1 MPGDSIRY
9 VGHYID
15 HELVAAIEEDC
26 DRRIER
32 RKKKAPMRFL
42 LTIGGA
48 GAQKDI
54 FAAIIRTALASVK
67 KGNMV
72 LYVNVG
78 DYMNVWEELV
88 REIPAMESLVTTHF
102 DDWSDTTA
110 FADKALK
117 EEVYGIHAF
126 CHENIYEAVYCTNLL
141 MRSCDVLITKPS
153 ELAFYPVPK
162 LFIKRVGGHEQWG
175 AIHSAEIGDGTLEC
189 RDIPHTLQMMKL
201 FMQDDSILTDMCENI
216 KRNKLDGIYDGA
228 YEVVKLTMDMK
239 N

>member
-1 MPGDSIRY
+1 
-9 VGHYID
+9 
-15 HELVAAIEEDC
+15 
-26 DRRIER
+26 
-32 RKKKAPMRFL
+32 MRFL

-48 GAQKDI
+48 GTQKDI

-72 LYVNVG
+72 LYVNLG

-117 EEVYGIHAF
+117 EEVHGIHAF

-153 ELAFYPVPK
+153 ELAFIQF
-162 LFIKRVGGHEQWG
+162 LSCSSRELAGMSSG
-175 AIHSAEIGDGTLEC
+175 AQYTRRRSEMEHWSAVTYHTHS
-189 RDIPHTLQMMKL
+189 R
-201 FMQDDSILTDMCENI
+201 
-216 KRNKLDGIYDGA
+216 
-228 YEVVKLTMDMK
+228 
-239 N
+239 

>member
-1 MPGDSIRY
+1 
-9 VGHYID
+9 
-15 HELVAAIEEDC
+15 
-26 DRRIER
+26 
-32 RKKKAPMRFL
+32 MRFL

-67 KGNMV
+67 TGNMV

-88 REIPAMESLVTTHF
+88 REIPAMESHVTTHF
-102 DDWSDTTA
+102 DDWSYTTA

-153 ELAFYPVPK
+153 ELSFYQVP
-162 LFIKRVGGHEQWG
+162 
-175 AIHSAEIGDGTLEC
+175 
-189 RDIPHTLQMMKL
+189 KL

-228 YEVVKLTMDMK
+228 YEVVKLAMDMK